1 MRRILYSA
9 FTMGD
14 VQDQTHECSRVVG
27 TVTVAIVHL
36 LLGYLGFVGL
46 LNYTVRTG
54 DPALEQAASAG
65 VWRWAHTL
73 VGLTLLILLVLERPS
88 WLSRGHSVSTMT
100 LGVWSFFMLLWGL
113 SAERPVTLAVP
124 VLGLFAVVGTQIL
137 AHAWMREAERHDK
150 GR

>member
-1 MRRILYSA
+1 
-9 FTMGD
+9 MGD
-14 VQDQTHECSRVVG
+14 VQEPHRVCSRTVG
-27 TVTVAIVHL
+27 TLSTALAHL

-54 DPALEQAASAG
+54 DPVLEQAASAG
-65 VWRWAHTL
+65 IWRWAHLL
-73 VGLTLLILLVLERPS
+73 VGLGLIGLLFAGRPS
-88 WLSRGHSVSTMT
+88 WLSRGHNLSTMT